1 MAPLGAEGQ
10 RKQQQ
15 RHRDKKA
22 QRLVE
27 RDGGGGDGDD
37 PRRVRQIAPRHGRD
51 RRALVRAQ
59 DEQQTEQDEQSGDE
73 LGHHA
78 RAGKRQRAKRQV
90 AAERKH
96 EHAEGDKDAAGDVVA
111 TQSHGLSVPL
121 PLISS
126 PASPTRLGIVDR
138 MRGGGAEGAL
148 RNREVIGL
156 DYPSTLPMERMAAS
170 MRLLSASQ
178 NAANSGWSIYAS
190 SWPRL
195 ASAALNCSPCA
206 ALFSSSRR

>member
-15 RHRDKKA
+15 RHRDQET

-27 RDGGGGDGDD
+27 RD
-37 PRRVRQIAPRHGRD
+37 
-51 RRALVRAQ
+51 
-59 DEQQTEQDEQSGDE
+59 
-73 LGHHA
+73 A
-78 RAGKRQRAKRQV
+78 RGGKRQRADRQIV
-90 AAERKH
+90 AKRKH
-96 EHAEGDKDAAGDVVA
+96 QEAEGDEDAAGDVVA

-121 PLISS
+121 ALISPS
-126 PASPTRLGIVDR
+126 ASPSAVAPQEGRGPGAPRLH
-138 MRGGGAEGAL
+138 APQS
-148 RNREVIGL
+148 VIGR